1 MMAAMDI
8 PLKIERDGVTYYRLF
23 GPEGGYTKEGAQE
36 LVDDLKA
43 LSGHKDTIVEEVDGG
58 YQIFGDPR
66 TIFELVKLEEDS

>member
-43 LSGHKDTIVEEVDGG
+43 LSGHEDTIVEEVDGG

-66 TIFELVKLEEDS
+66 TIFELVKLKEDS